1 MSAVNSSDPA
11 SKSGKSY
18 KRLQCGRQRI
28 VAVFWASRQADGL
41 INSVAEQKE
50 EEQEESQW
58 QFRGGG
64 GYSRDEWREKW
75 PG

>member
-1 MSAVNSSDPA
+1 
-11 SKSGKSY
+11 
-18 KRLQCGRQRI
+18 
-28 VAVFWASRQADGL
+28 VAVFWVSRQADGL

-64 GYSRDEWREKW
+64 EYGRDEWCEKW
-75 PG
+75 SG